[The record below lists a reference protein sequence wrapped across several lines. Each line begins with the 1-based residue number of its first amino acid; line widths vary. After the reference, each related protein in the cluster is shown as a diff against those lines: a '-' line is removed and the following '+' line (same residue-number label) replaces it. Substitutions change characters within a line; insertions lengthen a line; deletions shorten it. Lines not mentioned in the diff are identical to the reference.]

1 MAQIGTQD
9 DAETRADTDDA
20 AEGGSTTKRRR
31 DKPLDT
37 LERVRRELSKV
48 YYDAKHGQMPID
60 RAKALAYLL
69 SQIAAVLKT
78 ETATES
84 ELAAL
89 LAQVRDKLGAKR

>member
-1 MAQIGTQD
+1 MAQIDTQNH
-9 DAETRADTDDA
+9 AGTRADAEDA

-37 LERVRRELSKV
+37 LERVRRELTKV
-48 YYDAKHGQMPID
+48 YNDAKHGRIPMD
-60 RAKALAYLL
+60 RAKGLGHLL
-69 SQIAAVLKT
+69 SLIAGVLKT